1 MSFLNYM
8 MKGLVKNMSN
18 IWTIV
23 KKELKRFFTD
33 PRMIIGLVLPG
44 VLIFV
49 IYNLMGNISMEKIAP
64 TITDFTVYVENE
76 PTEFQSF
83 LNKDG
88 WNINKN
94 KENLSKD
101 KIIDKIKDKEAD
113 LYIIYEEDFY
123 QKMLAYD
130 IDTGKMAPNI
140 EIYYNST
147 SESSNLFYSYYLE
160 ILNQYESN
168 ISNKFDINRD
178 LDIKYDVAKKEDT
191 TIQIISMMLP
201 FLLMVFLFSGAMGV
215 CSESVAGEK
224 ERGTIAT
231 LLITPTK
238 RSHIAIGKI
247 LSLGIT
253 SLVSALVSFLGL
265 MLSLPKLMGTDFS
278 FQAYGLSTILLML
291 VLIAMTVL
299 LFTTLL
305 TIVSTFAKSV
315 KEATSYAIPLMM
327 IVLLVGITNF
337 MSTTATSN
345 KLLYIIPIYNIVQC
359 LIGVFSITI
368 DPVSFLI
375 CITSNI
381 VYIGLGVFLLTK
393 MFNNERVIFN
403 R

>member
-1 MSFLNYM
+1 MRVIAGKY
-8 MKGLVKNMSN
+8 
-18 IWTIV
+18 
-23 KKELKRFFTD
+23 KKRQLKVPKTQLTRPTTD
-33 PRMIIGLVLPG
+33 
-44 VLIFV
+44 
-49 IYNLMGNISMEKIAP
+49 
-64 TITDFTVYVENE
+64 
-76 PTEFQSF
+76 
-83 LNKDG
+83 
-88 WNINKN
+88 KN

-291 VLIAMTVL
+291 VLIVMTVL

>member
-101 KIIDKIKDKEAD
+101 KKAD

-291 VLIAMTVL
+291 VLIVMTVL

>member
-1 MSFLNYM
+1 MN
-8 MKGLVKNMSN
+8 N

-33 PRMIIGLVLPG
+33 PRMIIGLILPG

-49 IYNLMGNISMEKIAP
+49 IYNLMGNISMEKISP
-64 TITDFTVYVENE
+64 TITDFTIYIENE

-94 KENLSKD
+94 GENLSKD
-101 KIIDKIKDKEAD
+101 KIIDKIKGKEVD

-130 IDTGKMAPNI
+130 INTGKIAPNI

-147 SESSNLFYSYYLE
+147 SESSNLLYNYYLE
-160 ILNQYESN
+160 VLNQYESN

-231 LLITPTK
+231 LLITPTR

-278 FQAYGLSTILLML
+278 FQAYGFSTIILML
-291 VLIAMTVL
+291 VLIVITVL

-315 KEATSYAIPLMM
+315 KEATSYATPL
-327 IVLLVGITNF
+327 
-337 MSTTATSN
+337 TSA
-345 KLLYIIPIYNIVQC
+345 P
-359 LIGVFSITI
+359 
-368 DPVSFLI
+368 
-375 CITSNI
+375 
-381 VYIGLGVFLLTK
+381 
-393 MFNNERVIFN
+393 
-403 R
+403 

>member
-247 LSLGIT
+247 LSLLMERLPCLLLI
-253 SLVSALVSFLGL
+253 VIHSFLCFAF
-265 MLSLPKLMGTDFS
+265 KCFD
-278 FQAYGLSTILLML
+278 AST
-291 VLIAMTVL
+291 
-299 LFTTLL
+299 
-305 TIVSTFAKSV
+305 
-315 KEATSYAIPLMM
+315 Y
-327 IVLLVGITNF
+327 
-337 MSTTATSN
+337 
-345 KLLYIIPIYNIVQC
+345 
-359 LIGVFSITI
+359 FSIR
-368 DPVSFLI
+368 
-375 CITSNI
+375 
-381 VYIGLGVFLLTK
+381 K
-393 MFNNERVIFN
+393 
-403 R
+403 

>member
-1 MSFLNYM
+1 M
-8 MKGLVKNMSN
+8 MKGLVINMNN

-33 PRMIIGLVLPG
+33 PRMIIGLILPG
-44 VLIFV
+44 FLIFV
-49 IYNLMGNISMEKIAP
+49 IYNLMGNISMEKISP
-64 TITDFTVYVENE
+64 TITDFTIYIENE

-94 KENLSKD
+94 GENLSKD
-101 KIIDKIKDKEAD
+101 KIIDKIKGKEVD

-130 IDTGKMAPNI
+130 INTGKIAPNI

-147 SESSNLFYSYYLE
+147 SESSNLLYNYYLE
-160 ILNQYESN
+160 VLNQYESN

-231 LLITPTK
+231 LLITPTR

-278 FQAYGLSTILLML
+278 FQAYGFSTIILML
-291 VLIAMTVL
+291 VLIVITVL

-337 MSTTATSN
+337 MSTTVSSN
-345 KLLYIIPIYNIVQC
+345 YLLYIIPIYNIVQC

-368 DPVSFLI
+368 DPVSFAI
-375 CITSNI
+375 CIISNAI
-381 VYIGLGVFLLTK
+381 YIGIGVFLLTK
-393 MFNNERVIFN
+393 MFNNERIIFN

>member
-178 LDIKYDVAKKEDT
+178 LDIN
-191 TIQIISMMLP
+191 MM
-201 FLLMVFLFSGAMGV
+201 
-215 CSESVAGEK
+215 
-224 ERGTIAT
+224 
-231 LLITPTK
+231 
-238 RSHIAIGKI
+238 
-247 LSLGIT
+247 
-253 SLVSALVSFLGL
+253 
-265 MLSLPKLMGTDFS
+265 
-278 FQAYGLSTILLML
+278 
-291 VLIAMTVL
+291 
-299 LFTTLL
+299 
-305 TIVSTFAKSV
+305 
-315 KEATSYAIPLMM
+315 
-327 IVLLVGITNF
+327 
-337 MSTTATSN
+337 
-345 KLLYIIPIYNIVQC
+345 
-359 LIGVFSITI
+359 
-368 DPVSFLI
+368 
-375 CITSNI
+375 
-381 VYIGLGVFLLTK
+381 
-393 MFNNERVIFN
+393 
-403 R
+403 

>member
-101 KIIDKIKDKEAD
+101 KIIDKIKDKKAD

-238 RSHIAIGKI
+238 KKSYCYWKNIVTWNYFFSFSACKFFRFNAIIAKI
-247 LSLGIT
+247 NGNRFFISSIWFIND
-253 SLVSALVSFLGL
+253 SFDVSFDCYD
-265 MLSLPKLMGTDFS
+265 S
-278 FQAYGLSTILLML
+278 
-291 VLIAMTVL
+291 
-299 LFTTLL
+299 
-305 TIVSTFAKSV
+305 
-315 KEATSYAIPLMM
+315 
-327 IVLLVGITNF
+327 
-337 MSTTATSN
+337 
-345 KLLYIIPIYNIVQC
+345 IIIYNASYNCFNFCKKCQR
-359 LIGVFSITI
+359 
-368 DPVSFLI
+368 
-375 CITSNI
+375 SNI
-381 VYIGLGVFLLTK
+381 LCNTSDDDSVASWYY
-393 MFNNERVIFN
+393 
-403 R
+403 

>member
-265 MLSLPKLMGTDFS
+265 
-278 FQAYGLSTILLML
+278 IW
-291 VLIAMTVL
+291 
-299 LFTTLL
+299 LL
-305 TIVSTFAKSV
+305 TTAKGLVYNMEFVQSQAPNFSLQ
-315 KEATSYAIPLMM
+315 AT
-327 IVLLVGITNF
+327 
-337 MSTTATSN
+337 
-345 KLLYIIPIYNIVQC
+345 C
-359 LIGVFSITI
+359 
-368 DPVSFLI
+368 
-375 CITSNI
+375 
-381 VYIGLGVFLLTK
+381 
-393 MFNNERVIFN
+393 
-403 R
+403 